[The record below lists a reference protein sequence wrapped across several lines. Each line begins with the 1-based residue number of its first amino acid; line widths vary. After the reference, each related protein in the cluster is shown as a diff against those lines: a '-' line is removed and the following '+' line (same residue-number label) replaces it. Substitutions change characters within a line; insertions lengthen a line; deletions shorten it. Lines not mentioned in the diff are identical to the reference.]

1 MRKLAIMLGMS
12 AMLLAACGGSSSSL
26 KGGSTSSGT
35 GSTGGTGTT
44 GTTTTTGP
52 TVAAVTVTTSSP
64 TILSDGS
71 TSATI
76 TALVRDSSNNLVA
89 GVPVTFSATSGGVAV
104 TQATT
109 DATGAALA
117 TLSSAGDP
125 SLRAI
130 TVTATASK
138 KSATVGVQV
147 VSGTSSTTV
156 QMGSPAGANFKASV
170 IGISST
176 NLSAGGSAS
185 LTVALQQSDGSLYTQ
200 AATIAFSSTCAA
212 QGLAKITSS
221 SSTTAGQATTS
232 SGVAT
237 ATYVAS
243 GCSGADPITAT
254 AMVGTESLTAAGS
267 VTVAPASI
275 GSIVYKSATY
285 TIISLKGSGTAAS
298 PETSTVVFQVL
309 DQTGGPRAGANVSFA
324 LDTSVGGVSLSTQG
338 PVTSDANG
346 NVQTTVQAGTV
357 ATPVRVTATVA
368 STTPIIST
376 QSNQLSVSTGVP
388 TQNAFSLAVS
398 CPNVEALNIDGVQVQ
413 VTARLADRFSNP
425 VADGTAVQFNSEGG
439 HIQPQCTTGTTATEA
454 GVCSVYWTSADP
466 RPTIGKP
473 LSGSATSRAGRSTII
488 ATAIGE
494 ESFVD
499 ANGNGEFDP
508 GETFTD
514 LGERYRDD
522 NGNGAYDV
530 GEYFYDFNNNGMRD
544 PADGIFNGVLCND
557 PARCDS
563 SKSSTG
569 IGINN
574 LIIMSGSVPTNLS
587 PAPGTLG
594 AASKAQ
600 GSVTYFFN
608 VADVNNN
615 PMPAGTTVKATV
627 VGTGVTLAL
636 PTSGSYTYPCT
647 TEPVT
652 YAFTVSVGTTA
663 VAGSNATLLLDI
675 TTGGDTTQKIGGIDT
690 TASYTIP
697 VTN

>member
-1 MRKLAIMLGMS
+1 
-12 AMLLAACGGSSSSL
+12 
-26 KGGSTSSGT
+26 
-35 GSTGGTGTT
+35 
-44 GTTTTTGP
+44 
-52 TVAAVTVTTSSP
+52 VTTSSP

-76 TALVRDSSNNLVA
+76 TALVRDDSNNLVA

-104 TQATT
+104 TQSTT
-109 DATGAALA
+109 DTSGAALA
-117 TLSSAGDP
+117 TLTTAGDP
-125 SLRAI
+125 SLRSI

-138 KSATVGVQV
+138 KTATVAVQV

-156 QMGSPAGANFKASV
+156 QMGTPAGTNFKASV
-170 IGISST
+170 IGLSST
-176 NLSAGGSAS
+176 SLSAGGSAS

-200 AATIAFSSTCAA
+200 PVTISFSSTCVAN
-212 QGLAKITSS
+212 GLAKITST
-221 SSTTAGQATTS
+221 SSTTAGQAITS
-232 SGVAT
+232 TGVAT

-243 GCSGADPITAT
+243 GCSGSDPITASAT
-254 AMVGTESLTAAGS
+254 VGVEALSAAGT

-285 TIISLKGSGTAAS
+285 TIISLKGSGTASA

-309 DQTGGPRAGANVSFA
+309 DQTGGPRAGASVTFA
-324 LDTSVGGVSLSTQG
+324 LDTAVGGVSLSTLG
-338 PVTSDANG
+338 PLTSDANG

-368 STTPIIST
+368 STTPVIST
-376 QSNQLSVSTGVP
+376 ESNQLSVSTGVP

-398 CPNVEALNIDGVQVQ
+398 CSNVEALNIDGVQVQ

-439 HIQPQCTTGTTATEA
+439 HIQAQCTTTTTATES

-466 RPTIGKP
+466 RPTIG
-473 LSGSATSRAGRSTII
+473 LGGRAGRSTLI

-514 LGERYRDD
+514 LGERFRDD
-522 NGNGAYDV
+522 NGNKAYDA
-530 GEYFYDFNNNGMRD
+530 GEYFYDFNNNGLRD

-557 PARCDS
+557 PTRCDS

-587 PAPGTLG
+587 PAPGTLA
-594 AASKAQ
+594 AASIAQ
-600 GSVTYFFN
+600 GSKTYYFN

-615 PMPAGTTVKATV
+615 PMPAGTVVKATV
-627 VGTGVTLAL
+627 VGTGITLAA

-652 YAFTVSVGTTA
+652 YAFTVSVASTA
-663 VAGSNATLLLDI
+663 VAGSNASLLLDV
-675 TTGGDTTQKIGGIDT
+675 TTGGDASQKIGGVDT

-697 VTN
+697 ITN